1 MRLLRPAVKRN
12 TFMNATVRRAEAN
25 DLSGVLTLYREL
37 RPHDPELTADAA
49 QEAFRGLIER
59 ADVHVVVCELGPTL
73 VATCMLA
80 IIPNLA
86 CGAKPFGII
95 EHVVTL
101 SAHRGRGY
109 GRRVLEHALELAWS
123 AQCCKVVLLSGVHRT
138 DAHRL
143 YESVGFVGNVE
154 SGFVVKP
161 KSAV

>member
-1 MRLLRPAVKRN
+1 MD
-12 TFMNATVRRAEAN
+12 ATVRRAQLH
-25 DLSGVLTLYREL
+25 DLAGVLRLYGEL
-37 RPHDPELTADAA
+37 RPHDPTLAPEVAH
-49 QEAFRGLIER
+49 EAFRVLTAR
-59 ADVHVVVCELGPTL
+59 NDVHVVVCERGQTL

-109 GRRVLEHALELAWS
+109 GRRVLAHALDLAWS
-123 AQCCKVVLLSGVHRT
+123 AQCCKVVLLSGAQRT

-143 YESVGFVGNVE
+143 YASVGFVGDVE
-154 SGFVVKP
+154 RGFVAKP
-161 KSAV
+161 KGVADQR

>member
-1 MRLLRPAVKRN
+1 ME
-12 TFMNATVRRAEAN
+12 ATVRRATSN
-25 DLSGVLTLYREL
+25 DLLGILTLYREL
-37 RPHDPELTADAA
+37 RPHDPELAPDAA
-49 QEAFRGLIER
+49 REALRVLTAR
-59 ADVHVVVCELGPTL
+59 NDVHIVVCEVGQTL

-101 SAHRGRGY
+101 STRRGRGY
-109 GRRVLEHALELAWS
+109 GRRVLEHALNVAWS
-123 AQCCKVVLLSGVHRT
+123 ERCCKVVLLSGTQRT

-154 SGFVVKP
+154 SGFVAKP
-161 KSAV
+161 TGAV